1 MVSSVSLSF
10 LSFPEVLNFKLRL
23 TDFRTSYSITFD
35 SLYMSRTQRLFALS
49 LSFSVTDVDIQ
60 MEMTT
65 RKTVCGYNTSF
76 FNREYVAFCC
86 SPCVN
91 LGVFFDLLH
100 DCGQMT

>member
-1 MVSSVSLSF
+1 MSPTQGL
-10 LSFPEVLNFKLRL
+10 
-23 TDFRTSYSITFD
+23 FD
-35 SLYMSRTQRLFALS
+35 LS

-60 MEMTT
+60 MEMKN
-65 RKTVCGYNTSF
+65 RETVCGYNMSF

-91 LGVFFDLLH
+91 FGVFVDLLH